1 MIEKIPAIDII
12 GGQCVRLTK
21 GDYNQKNIYHDS
33 PVEVAVELERKGF
46 HRLHIVDLDG
56 AKSKHIVNGEILRQI
71 KAATHLVVDFGGGIK
86 SEEDIETAF
95 ACGAD
100 MVTIG
105 SVAVKEKEL
114 LQKYLSGSPSV
125 LPEEIYLD
133 LPEARRKLINPIME
147 PDELFLKRWKSQ
159 PYPNMATRREHPV
172 IFNDQ
177 GTEVDSKAELAISN
191 QFDKRNIAF
200 LPQFPVYLKAR
211 GWVYADFKVLNLRT
225 RREYYW
231 EHLGMLDSAAYRKH
245 SLPKLNAYILN
256 GYVPGDNL
264 ILSWESEESRLDMRV
279 IDSLIDAFLI

>member
-1 MIEKIPAIDII
+1 MRRKTIIKRTDKQVKADILRKAIETRCEALNALILKTSHELKTGPEGNLRITHCR
-12 GGQCVRLTK
+12 GTVQ
-21 GDYNQKNIYHDS
+21 YYHCL
-33 PVEVAVELERKGF
+33 P
-46 HRLHIVDLDG
+46 G
-56 AKSKHIVNGEILRQI
+56 AKKKRKYLPKNQMETI
-71 KAATHLVVDFGGGIK
+71 KALAQKQYDQAVMN
-86 SEEDIETAF
+86 S
-95 ACGAD
+95 
-100 MVTIG
+100 
-105 SVAVKEKEL
+105 AVKEKEL

>member
-1 MIEKIPAIDII
+1 MSDGGETIIKKSEIQVKAADLRKLIEIRCKELESLAI
-12 GGQCVRLTK
+12 RLNAELEKAPEGRLRVSNCRGKARYYYCNTEGK
-21 GDYNQKNIYHDS
+21 RSRSYLPMNRLETAKALAQKEYNQQVLN
-33 PVEVAVELERKGF
+33 A
-46 HRLHIVDLDG
+46 
-56 AKSKHIVNGEILRQI
+56 
-71 KAATHLVVDFGGGIK
+71 
-86 SEEDIETAF
+86 
-95 ACGAD
+95 
-100 MVTIG
+100 
-105 SVAVKEKEL
+105 AVKEKDL
-114 LQKYLSGSPSV
+114 LGRYLSNSPAV
-125 LPEEIYLD
+125 PPEDIYAKL
-133 LPEARRKLINPIME
+133 LEARRELVTPAMDT
-147 PDELFLKRWKSQ
+147 DERFLMRWKSQ